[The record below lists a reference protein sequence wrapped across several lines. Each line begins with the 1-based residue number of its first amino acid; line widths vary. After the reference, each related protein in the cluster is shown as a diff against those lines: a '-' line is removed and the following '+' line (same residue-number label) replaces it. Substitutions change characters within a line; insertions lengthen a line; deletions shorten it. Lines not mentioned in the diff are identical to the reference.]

1 MNDFLQHR
9 QRSAG
14 EAKPAIELSGIGRSY
29 MVGGGELQVLKDI
42 NLSVEQGDFVAIMG
56 LSGSGKSTLL
66 QILGLLDRPTSGAYR
81 LLGRDVSRMSDDEG
95 AAMRSLTVGFVFQ
108 MFNLLPR
115 TTALENVEL
124 PIIYSGAPDRRGRA
138 LALLGEVGL
147 ADRVGHKPNE
157 LSGGQQQRV
166 AIARALVNRPSI
178 IFADEPTG
186 NLASDQAEEILM
198 QLTRLNREGITIVMV
213 THEADIA
220 SYAKRVLTLK
230 DGEIISDKLNEKGPE
245 AARANSGVRAGAA
258 AISPTGPVSTATHLA
273 RIAEYGASALRATAA
288 NKVRSALSMLGIL
301 IGVAAVIAMLAIG
314 RGAQDSIQARLA
326 GMGSNVLMLFPGS
339 PNFRGVS
346 GGAGSY
352 SRLTQDD
359 AKAIKAGVPGVAD
372 IYTEAEG
379 DVRAVYGSKNTK
391 VEMQGVTASYAAILN
406 ARPEYGRFFSEEEN
420 VAMARVAVL
429 GASVVKDLFGAEDP
443 LDKTIKI
450 NHANFHVI
458 GVLPSKGGGGGGDQD
473 NIIVVPI
480 NTAMK
485 RVLGAKYLHEMA
497 IQCASPEVIQDV
509 IDVLG
514 RLMRARHHLPGY
526 KDDDFRIRNNA
537 EMQATMSATTKTMST
552 LLGTVAAISLI
563 VGGIGIMNIM
573 LVSVNERTRE
583 IGLRKAVGAPRRAI
597 LAQFLIE
604 TLLLSVFG
612 GAVGVAL
619 GILASA
625 SLSMF
630 AGWTCVVTPQ
640 AVALAFGFSAGVGVI
655 FGFWPARKAS
665 LLSPIAALRSD

>member
-1 MNDFLQHR
+1 MK
-9 QRSAG
+9 G
-14 EAKPAIELSGIGRSY
+14 
-29 MVGGGELQVLKDI
+29 I
-42 NLSVEQGDFVAIMG
+42 NLSVEQGEFVAIMG
-56 LSGSGKSTLL
+56 PSGSGKSTLL
-66 QILGLLDRPTSGAYR
+66 QILGLLDRPTSGTYR
-81 LLGRDVSRMSDDEG
+81 LLGRDVSAMTDDEG
-95 AAMRSLTVGFVFQ
+95 AAMRSLTIGFVFQ
-108 MFNLLPR
+108 MFNLLNR

-124 PIIYSGAPDRRGRA
+124 PMIYSGAPDRSGRA
-138 LALLGEVGL
+138 RELLAEVGL
-147 ADRVGHKPNE
+147 ADRVFHKPNE

-186 NLASDQAEEILM
+186 NLASDQADEILA
-198 QLTRLNREGITIVMV
+198 QLTRLNQEGITIVMV

-220 SYAKRVLTLK
+220 GYAKRVLTLK
-230 DGEIISDKLNEKGPE
+230 DGQIISDKLNEKRPEPAPAGGRPGPGKKALSP
-245 AARANSGVRAGAA
+245 AA
-258 AISPTGPVSTATHLA
+258 PVSAATHLA
-273 RIAEYGASALRATAA
+273 RLTEYGASAFRATAA
-288 NKVRSALSMLGIL
+288 NKVRSGLSMLGIL

-326 GMGSNVLMLFPGS
+326 GMGSNVLMLSPGS

-346 GGAGSY
+346 GGAGGA
-352 SRLTQDD
+352 SRLTLDD
-359 AKAIKAGVPGVAD
+359 AKAVQAGVAGIAD
-372 IYTEAEG
+372 LYTEAEG
-379 DVRAVYGSKNTK
+379 NVRAVYGSKNTK
-391 VEMQGVTASYAAILN
+391 VEMQGVTSSYASILN

-429 GASVVKDLFGAEDP
+429 GTTAVKDLFGAENP
-443 LDKTIKI
+443 VDKTIKI

-497 IQCASPEVIQDV
+497 IQCASPEAIPAVMAEV
-509 IDVLG
+509 G
-514 RLMRARHHLPGY
+514 KLMRKRHHLPDY

-537 EMQATMSATTKTMST
+537 EMQATMSATTKTMSL
-552 LLGTVAAISLI
+552 LLGTVAVISLI

-573 LVSVNERTRE
+573 LVSVNERTHE

-597 LAQFLIE
+597 LSQFLIE

-612 GAVGVAL
+612 GGLGVAL
-619 GILASA
+619 GILASIL
-625 SLSMF
+625 LSTL

-665 LLSPIAALRSD
+665 LLSPIAALRYD